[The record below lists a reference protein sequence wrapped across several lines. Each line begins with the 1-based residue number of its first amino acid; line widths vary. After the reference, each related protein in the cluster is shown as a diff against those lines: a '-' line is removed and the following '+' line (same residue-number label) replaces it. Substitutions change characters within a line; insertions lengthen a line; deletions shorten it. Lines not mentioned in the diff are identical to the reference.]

1 MNDMTNENQLIVVKD
16 YEFDKTDIH
25 KIDYILDDFIKDCR
39 KKYFH
44 SFEYRIIYD
53 LCFKNISNNGE
64 VNFAVTHRSME
75 FKTEFYGLNK
85 KIKNA
90 RENGYIFNQI
100 NNFKIKIL
108 SNLSHINIHYHLSLG
123 ASPLHRHFLKTLLKI
138 VIIYKLIV
146 MIVEILFILHAVN
159 GFYITIQV
167 YSHEFKYE

>member
-1 MNDMTNENQLIVVKD
+1 MNEIINENKLFVVKE

-25 KIDYILDDFIKDCR
+25 KIDYILNDVIKDCR

-53 LCFKNISNNGE
+53 LCFKNISNNEE

-108 SNLSHINIHYHLSLG
+108 SNLSHINIHYHLRLG
-123 ASPLHRHFLKTLLKI
+123 ASPLHRQFFKNLAQNRDYIQTHCNDINNPFHFACRQWFL
-138 VIIYKLIV
+138 YNNPG
-146 MIVEILFILHAVN
+146 IL
-159 GFYITIQV
+159 T
-167 YSHEFKYE
+167 

>member
-1 MNDMTNENQLIVVKD
+1 MNDMTNENQLIVVKE

-25 KIDYILDDFIKDCR
+25 EIDYILDDIIKDCR
-39 KKYFH
+39 KKYFQ

-53 LCFKNISNNGE
+53 LSFKNTSNSEE

-85 KIKNA
+85 KTKNA

-108 SNLSHINIHYHLSLG
+108 SNLSNINIHYHQTRCS
-123 ASPLHRHFLKTLLKI
+123 SFTSSI
-138 VIIYKLIV
+138 
-146 MIVEILFILHAVN
+146 F
-159 GFYITIQV
+159 
-167 YSHEFKYE
+167 

>member
-1 MNDMTNENQLIVVKD
+1 MNEIINENKLFVVKE

-25 KIDYILDDFIKDCR
+25 KIDYILDDVIKDCR

-53 LCFKNISNNGE
+53 LCFKNISNNEE

-100 NNFKIKIL
+100 NKLTIKIY
-108 SNLSHINIHYHLSLG
+108 SNLSNINIQYHLRLG
-123 ASPLHRHFLKTLLKI
+123 ASPLHCRFFKMLSRNRDYIQTHCNDINNPFQFACRQW
-138 VIIYKLIV
+138 YSYNNPG
-146 MIVEILFILHAVN
+146 IL
-159 GFYITIQV
+159 T
-167 YSHEFKYE
+167 

>member
-1 MNDMTNENQLIVVKD
+1 MNEIINENKLFVVKE

-25 KIDYILDDFIKDCR
+25 KIDYILDDVIKDCR

-53 LCFKNISNNGE
+53 LCFKNISNNEE

-108 SNLSHINIHYHLSLG
+108 SNLSHIKIHYHLRLG
-123 ASPLHRHFLKTLLKI
+123 ASPLHRQFFKNLAQNRDYIQTHCNDINNPFHFACRQWFLYNNP
-138 VIIYKLIV
+138 VIP
-146 MIVEILFILHAVN
+146 
-159 GFYITIQV
+159 T
-167 YSHEFKYE
+167 